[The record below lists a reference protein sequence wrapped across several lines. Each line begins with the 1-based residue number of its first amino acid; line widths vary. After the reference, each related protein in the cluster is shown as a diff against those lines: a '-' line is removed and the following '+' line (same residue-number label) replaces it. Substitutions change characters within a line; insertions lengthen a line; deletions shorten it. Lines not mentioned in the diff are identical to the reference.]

1 MKRAIVRSVV
11 VLALLVGCSGDSA
24 DTAATSADTLT
35 RAQRDS
41 VIGASRLPGA
51 GGVRRALE
59 IADSAAARQAARD
72 SLPHD

>member
-1 MKRAIVRSVV
+1 MH
-11 VLALLVGCSGDSA
+11 VLARSILITAVLAGCSA
-24 DTAATSADTLT
+24 DADDRPDGTSDGLT

-59 IADSAAARQAARD
+59 IGDTAAARQAITD
-72 SLPHD
+72 SLLRD